1 MAYTIWKIILGSL
14 NYVQCLNITSMEKVW
29 FMAQIECSY
38 NGKGIM
44 ALRKYSLTVNSPKG
58 KGMVLQKIVEV
69 VLVMVKDK
77 KYSIKDTMSI
87 KISFMH
93 YM

>member
-1 MAYTIWKIILGSL
+1 
-14 NYVQCLNITSMEKVW
+14 MEKVW

-44 ALRKYSLTVNSPKG
+44 ALTKYSLTVNSPKG
-58 KGMVLQKIVEV
+58 KGMVLQKIEV

-77 KYSIKDTMSI
+77 KYNIKDTMSI